1 MIPNKDKEILRTL
14 ASRYREI
21 SAGEENRKLRAEW
34 VRFNDEKAG
43 RPKVIVDEIPWQEM
57 QCEELEN
64 RCESAFARSLETH
77 FLRKLYSKKHF
88 DTDLVL
94 DDYIKLPVPVL
105 GCDYGISAATES
117 ASAQSNRFCD
127 LLEEE
132 KDIEKI
138 CFQEV
143 RVDRAEYER
152 CAEIYED
159 IFGGV
164 IPVRHTGRTVL
175 FNAWDLLETW
185 HGVENCLMDL
195 YDRPEFLHAIM
206 RRITDV
212 THHIIDG
219 LEKLRLVEGRQES
232 LCYSLLYSDWKGAGE
247 EGTAKNSWTFGTAQ
261 NFSSVSKEMHEEFE
275 LPYAREIFA
284 RFGKGYYGCCEPL
297 HDRMGMVNMIPN
309 VEKVSVSPFADAR
322 VAAQNIG
329 NRYIMSRKPTPA
341 YLGTSSVEWDIVERE
356 INETLQAC
364 REYGV
369 AVEFIL
375 KDLTTVQRAPAR
387 LEEWSRR
394 VMRLVKNY

>member
-1 MIPNKDKEILRTL
+1 MIPNKDKEILRAL

-175 FNAWDLLETW
+175 FNAWDLLET
-185 HGVENCLMDL
+185 
-195 YDRPEFLHAIM
+195 
-206 RRITDV
+206 
-212 THHIIDG
+212 
-219 LEKLRLVEGRQES
+219 
-232 LCYSLLYSDWKGAGE
+232 
-247 EGTAKNSWTFGTAQ
+247 
-261 NFSSVSKEMHEEFE
+261 
-275 LPYAREIFA
+275 
-284 RFGKGYYGCCEPL
+284 
-297 HDRMGMVNMIPN
+297 
-309 VEKVSVSPFADAR
+309 
-322 VAAQNIG
+322 
-329 NRYIMSRKPTPA
+329 
-341 YLGTSSVEWDIVERE
+341 
-356 INETLQAC
+356 
-364 REYGV
+364 
-369 AVEFIL
+369 
-375 KDLTTVQRAPAR
+375 
-387 LEEWSRR
+387 
-394 VMRLVKNY
+394 